1 MKLDVCANREFFM
14 LNKVEVYVVHYRLK
28 SKKCE
33 AADTTA
39 FPGLPMQRLPLS
51 QGDEH
56 ELCSLGHLSHLSTL
70 LECLLEVTCHVE

>member
-1 MKLDVCANREFFM
+1 M

-39 FPGLPMQRLPLS
+39 FPGLLMQLLPLS
-51 QGDEH
+51 EGDA
-56 ELCSLGHLSHLSTL
+56 
-70 LECLLEVTCHVE
+70 